1 MSEDATPLTP
11 AVEVLR
17 AAGVTFTDHV
27 FSYKDGGSTSDFAK
41 ELNIDEHALVKTIL
55 LEADGKPFIVLMHGD
70 MRASTK
76 ELAKIMGAQNIAPC
90 FPERAEKFTGYQPGE
105 ASPFGTRAEVP
116 VYMEE
121 TILNLRKI
129 YISGGRRGYLV
140 GLDPY
145 EAVRILRP
153 TLVKVGASRAA

>member
-1 MSEDATPLTP
+1 MSDETPPVTR

-17 AAGVTFTDHV
+17 SAGVSFTEH
-27 FSYKDGGSTSDFAK
+27 FFTYEEGSSTADWAK
-41 ELNIDEHALVKTIL
+41 ELNVDEHALVKTIL

-76 ELAKIMGAQNIAPC
+76 ALADIIGAKAVTPC
-90 FPERAEKFTGYQPGE
+90 FPDRAEQYTGYQAGGT
-105 ASPFGTRAEVP
+105 SPFGTRMEIP

-129 YISGGRRGYLV
+129 YICGGARGYLV
-140 GLDPY
+140 GIDPY
-145 EAVRILRP
+145 DAVKILRP
-153 TLVKVGASRAA
+153 TLVRVGAARGT